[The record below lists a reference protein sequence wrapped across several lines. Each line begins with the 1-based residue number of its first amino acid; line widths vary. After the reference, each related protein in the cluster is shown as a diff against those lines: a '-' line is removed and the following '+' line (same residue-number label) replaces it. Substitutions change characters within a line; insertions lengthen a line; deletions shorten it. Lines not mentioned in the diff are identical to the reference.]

1 MKNPG
6 SSRYRPVLPIILLV
20 AIVALTT
27 RATRVPSQETGPT
40 TQNNSSNSAL
50 LDQDKNRPAS
60 ATGENLREADP
71 TKNGDEADEQKVIVV
86 GKVISNH
93 CRLSSDGQQVVT
105 DYRVRVIQVQEGS
118 LPDENMITVTIPGG
132 MVLLKQ
138 DGTEVGKRN
147 PLAGKAKNA
156 KVQVVVPNDATSDTK
171 IPVEL
176 SGVASTKFTPFDPSQ
191 VMQNEKV
198 YLLSLVK
205 NPKEKSFRL
214 SAPPNLTDN

>member
-1 MKNPG
+1 MKNRG
-6 SSRYRPVLPIILLV
+6 LSRYRPVLPIILLV

-50 LDQDKNRPAS
+50 LDQDKNRPTS
-60 ATGENLREADP
+60 NV
-71 TKNGDEADEQKVIVV
+71 DEADEQKVIVV

-105 DYRVRVIQVQEGS
+105 DYRVRINQVQEGS

-198 YLLSLVK
+198 YLLSLVR

-214 SAPPNLTDN
+214 LAPPNLTDN

>member
-60 ATGENLREADP
+60 APRENLREADP
-71 TKNGDEADEQKVIVV
+71 TKDGDEVDEQKVIVV

-105 DYRVRVIQVQEGS
+105 DYRVRIIQVQEGS
-118 LPDENMITVTIPGG
+118 LPDENITVTIPGG
-132 MVLLKQ
+132 MVLLKE

-198 YLLSLVK
+198 YLLSLVR

-214 SAPPNLTDN
+214 LAPPNLTDN

>member
-1 MKNPG
+1 MKNRG
-6 SSRYRPVLPIILLV
+6 FSRYRPVLPIILLV

-50 LDQDKNRPAS
+50 LDQDKNRPTS
-60 ATGENLREADP
+60 NV
-71 TKNGDEADEQKVIVV
+71 DEADEQKVIVV

-105 DYRVRVIQVQEGS
+105 DYRVRINQVQEGS

-198 YLLSLVK
+198 YLLSLVR

-214 SAPPNLTDN
+214 LAPPNLTDN